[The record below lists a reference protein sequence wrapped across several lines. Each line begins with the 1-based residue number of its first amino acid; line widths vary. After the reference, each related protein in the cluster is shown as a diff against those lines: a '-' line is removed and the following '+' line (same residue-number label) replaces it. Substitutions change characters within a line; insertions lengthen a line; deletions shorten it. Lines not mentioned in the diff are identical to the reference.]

1 MKKFALIFCAGF
13 ALAFFSLSLCSC
25 ASSKPTSPDAQGISV
40 SGLLQTNDAPSYFII
55 LGAQT
60 KSAQTFFLVKDA
72 KNAAAWKSLKASV
85 GKNIL
90 VKGKVVSDGSPWLK
104 TVAVTSVSLLED

>member
-1 MKKFALIFCAGF
+1 MKKLYLTIAALCAFALC
-13 ALAFFSLSLCSC
+13 ALAVCSC
-25 ASSKPTSPDAQGISV
+25 VSSRAADPDAQGISV
-40 SGLLQTNDAPSYFII
+40 SGLLQTNDVPSYFII

-72 KNAAAWKSLKASV
+72 KNAVAWKSLKASV

-90 VKGKVVSDGSPWLK
+90 VKGKLVSEGSPWLK
-104 TVAVTSVSLLED
+104 TVAVTSVSLLEE